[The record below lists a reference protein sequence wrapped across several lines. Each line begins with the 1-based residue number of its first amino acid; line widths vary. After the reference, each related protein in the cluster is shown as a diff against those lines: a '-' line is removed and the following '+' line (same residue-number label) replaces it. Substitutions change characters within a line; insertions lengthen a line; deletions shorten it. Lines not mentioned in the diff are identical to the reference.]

1 MTDYLKLACLHLGV
15 EEGSVL
21 ASSLNAELEQYIIV
35 VDNGIK
41 GCPKYRIP
49 LSKLDALDEPA
60 EVVELELPIDD
71 DLLPVPAAIDLG
83 GDYELSYRDLQ
94 ALAKDAGIPA
104 NQSAEDLR
112 DQLEELT
119 NGL

>member
-1 MTDYLKLACLHLGV
+1 MTDYLKRACDYLGV
-15 EEGSVL
+15 DEGSVL
-21 ASSLNAELEQYIIV
+21 ASSLNEELEQYIIV
-35 VDNGIK
+35 VDKGIK

-49 LSKLDALDEPA
+49 LSKLDEPA
-60 EVVELELPIDD
+60 EVVELVLPIDNGM
-71 DLLPVPAAIDLG
+71 LPVPAAIDLG

-104 NQSAEDLR
+104 NQSASDLR